1 MKVLFAP
8 LGIIAGL
15 IAGFAAQRGF
25 ERLWAIFDEED
36 PPAADSREVS
46 FPKLVIALLLEGAI
60 FRLVKGLVDRGARV
74 GFASLTGR
82 WPGGEE
88 ERPSS

>member
-1 MKVLFAP
+1 MKLLFTP

-15 IAGFAAQRGF
+15 IAGFAAQKGF

-36 PPAADSREVS
+36 PPEAENREVS
-46 FPKLVIALLLEGAI
+46 YPKLVAALLLEGAI
-60 FRLVKGLVDRGARV
+60 FRLVKGMVDRGARS

-82 WPGGEE
+82 WPGEE
-88 ERPSS
+88 APAD